1 MSLSLCQ
8 KSPGSKETPDARQ
21 PWDRVLEDEELG
33 LEVSESE
40 EALGGVSRQKSTWG
54 RCGQAGPEARV
65 RVEGNAANRED

>member
-40 EALGGVSRQKSTWG
+40 EALGGVSRQKSTCRNCEIG
-54 RCGQAGPEARV
+54 RAHV
-65 RVEGNAANRED
+65 